1 MVLFRKQERLW
12 GLLDIF
18 SYPRVDKLQ
27 EETRFYSC
35 HFERNMF
42 KKNKSKVLV
51 DYASEED
58 DMSWHY
64 HHSYKDKDIEG
75 EEEEEEAVTAV
86 SKEAKVKK
94 IMSKKER
101 KDKKM
106 FSSKDDEH
114 MLLSGEK
121 LADRRGSHK
130 KIKDEEKDKE
140 KEKKLEKAHCFWES
154 VTTTMRQI
162 SPAKKLEKIE
172 GWEPPQMENSS
183 ETDQLSDDKNL
194 KGEDS
199 VVPCPETLDP
209 VQLDLDS
216 TWAGRGLEEDNSRY
230 ANLSDSKDPMGAVR
244 WTARAK
250 VKLAGIGR
258 MGRGIVSESMW
269 EGLK

>member
-1 MVLFRKQERLW
+1 
-12 GLLDIF
+12 
-18 SYPRVDKLQ
+18 
-27 EETRFYSC
+27 
-35 HFERNMF
+35 MF

-75 EEEEEEAVTAV
+75 EEEEEEAVTVV

-101 KDKKM
+101 KDRKM
-106 FSSKDDEH
+106 FSSKDDKH
-114 MLLSGEK
+114 LLLTGES

-130 KIKDEEKDKE
+130 KIKDDEKE
-140 KEKKLEKAHCFWES
+140 KEKKPEKGQCFWDS

-162 SPAKKLEKIE
+162 SPTKKLEKIE
-172 GWEPPQMENSS
+172 GWEPPQTEHLG
-183 ETDQLSDDKNL
+183 ETDKLSDEKNQR
-194 KGEDS
+194 GDS
-199 VVPCPETLDP
+199 MVPCLEAVD
-209 VQLDLDS
+209 LDLDS
-216 TWAGRGLEEDNSRY
+216 WAGRGLEEDNSRY
-230 ANLSDSKDPMGAVR
+230 ANLSDSKDRVGAVR

-258 MGRGIVSESMW
+258 MGRGIASESMW